1 MKKTDNVLLIGLGA
15 IGMLYAA
22 SLRKLPGIHFRIL
35 VDEERLRR
43 YCEKGVFLNGER
55 LSFDWITPE
64 DASGEKADLILIAT
78 KSHGFAAAMEMIAP
92 FVGEDTLI
100 LPLLNGISAPELLQ
114 KRFPRIQSLYG
125 FFMGHASI
133 REGTRVCHDGVGKL
147 YFGAESNRTV
157 DGSVQTVARLFDRA
171 GIAYE
176 IPEDM
181 KSALWKK
188 YVLNVGVNQTSA
200 VFKADYGTL
209 QKNPEMLAFAEKL
222 MSEAVQVARAAGV
235 NHTEDM
241 VKNAMEV
248 ILNMPP
254 EAKTSML
261 QDVLANRP
269 IEVDLFAG
277 TLCKLGEKFD
287 VEVPANREV
296 LNKLSPMLK

>member
-35 VDEERLRR
+35 VDEERLSR
-43 YCEKGVFLNGER
+43 YREKGVFLNGEK
-55 LSFDWITPE
+55 LTFDWITPE
-64 DASGEKADLILIAT
+64 NASGEKADLILIAT

-100 LPLLNGISAPELLQ
+100 LPLLNGITAPELLQ
-114 KRFPRIQSLYG
+114 KRFPHVQSLYG
-125 FFMGHASI
+125 FFLGHASI

-147 YFGAESNRTV
+147 YFGAENIFNI
-157 DGSVQTVARLFDRA
+157 DESVQAIARLFDRA

-188 YVLNVGVNQTSA
+188 YVLNVGVNQASA
-200 VFKADYGTL
+200 VFRADYGTL
-209 QKNPEMLAFAEKL
+209 QKNPSMLAFAEEL
-222 MSEAVQVARAAGV
+222 MQEAVKVAVAAGV
-235 NHTEDM
+235 NHTEEM
-241 VKNAMEV
+241 VKNAMDV
-248 ILNMPP
+248 ILGMPP

-261 QDVLANRP
+261 QDILANRP

-277 TLCKLGEKFD
+277 TLCKLGEKYSID
-287 VEVPANREV
+287 VPGNREV
-296 LNKLSPMLK
+296 LNTLSPC

>member
-35 VDEERLRR
+35 VDEERLSR
-43 YCEKGVFLNGER
+43 YREKGVFLNGEK
-55 LSFDWITPE
+55 LTFDWITPE
-64 DASGEKADLILIAT
+64 NASGEKADLILIAT

-100 LPLLNGISAPELLQ
+100 LPLLNGITAPELLQ
-114 KRFPRIQSLYG
+114 KRFPHVQSLYG
-125 FFMGHASI
+125 FFLGHASI

-147 YFGAESNRTV
+147 YFGAENNFNI
-157 DGSVQTVARLFDRA
+157 DESVQAIARLFDRA

-188 YVLNVGVNQTSA
+188 YVLNVGVNQASA
-200 VFKADYGTL
+200 VFRADYGTL
-209 QKNPEMLAFAEKL
+209 QKNPSMLAFAEEL
-222 MSEAVQVARAAGV
+222 MQEAVKVAVAAGV
-235 NHTEDM
+235 NHTEEM
-241 VKNAMEV
+241 VKNAMDV
-248 ILNMPP
+248 ILGMPP

-261 QDVLANRP
+261 QDILANRP

-277 TLCKLGEKFD
+277 TLCKLGEKYSID
-287 VEVPANREV
+287 VPGNREV
-296 LNKLSPMLK
+296 LNTLSPC

>member
-1 MKKTDNVLLIGLGA
+1 MKKTDHVLLIGLGA
-15 IGMLYAA
+15 IGTLYAA

-35 VDEERLRR
+35 VDEERLSR
-43 YCEKGVFLNGER
+43 YREKGVFLNGEK
-55 LSFDWITPE
+55 LTFDWITPA

-92 FVGEDTLI
+92 FVGENTLI
-100 LPLLNGISAPELLQ
+100 LPLLNGITAPELLQ
-114 KRFPRIQSLYG
+114 KRFPHIQSLYG
-125 FFMGHASI
+125 FFLGHASI

-147 YFGAESNRTV
+147 YFGAENNFDI
-157 DGSVQTVARLFDRA
+157 DGSVRAIARLFDRA

-188 YVLNVGVNQTSA
+188 YVLNVGVNQASA
-200 VFKADYGTL
+200 VFRADYGTL
-209 QKNPEMLAFAEKL
+209 QKNPSMLAFAEEL
-222 MSEAVQVARAAGV
+222 MQEAVKVAVAAGV

-241 VKNAMEV
+241 VKNAMDV

-277 TLCKLGEKFD
+277 TLCKLGEKYSID
-287 VEVPANREV
+287 VPGNRKV
-296 LNKLSPMLK
+296 LNTLSPC

>member
-125 FFMGHASI
+125 LPCFLRASS
-133 REGTRVCHDGVGKL
+133 RCVPVCWYTVKYGRMTAQATST
-147 YFGAESNRTV
+147 GA
-157 DGSVQTVARLFDRA
+157 VAAMRA
-171 GIAYE
+171 
-176 IPEDM
+176 
-181 KSALWKK
+181 S
-188 YVLNVGVNQTSA
+188 
-200 VFKADYGTL
+200 
-209 QKNPEMLAFAEKL
+209 
-222 MSEAVQVARAAGV
+222 
-235 NHTEDM
+235 
-241 VKNAMEV
+241 
-248 ILNMPP
+248 
-254 EAKTSML
+254 
-261 QDVLANRP
+261 
-269 IEVDLFAG
+269 
-277 TLCKLGEKFD
+277 
-287 VEVPANREV
+287 
-296 LNKLSPMLK
+296 